1 MPEVTALR
9 SFEHSGKRARG
20 TTFMASDQDARK
32 LAAAGLVSYEGQ
44 RVEGAGEQA
53 DPTEDAGVARR
64 SSASPAGRASRKTTA
79 AKSTRGGK
87 RK

>member
-1 MPEVTALR
+1 MPEVTVLR
-9 SFEHSGKRARG
+9 SFEHHGRRQRG
-20 TTFMASDQDARK
+20 ATFMASDQDARK

-44 RVEGAGEQA
+44 EATGEGD
-53 DPTEDAGVARR
+53 DPTGDAGAARR

-79 AKSTRGGK
+79 AKSSRGGK